1 MVSESVDPG
10 SQVGSQSSLSLF
22 FFPRTVSIYYGNI
35 AKNKLFGLFKAIK
48 ENKKYMD
55 INGVT
60 DPILHFQNRR
70 RLSLCVIRCF
80 DKKYKLQI
88 FNVLF
93 WRYICNLI

>member
-10 SQVGSQSSLSLF
+10 SRVGSQGSFSL
-22 FFPRTVSIYYGNI
+22 FFPRTVSLYYGNT
-35 AKNKLFGLFKAIK
+35 AKNKLFGLFKDIK
-48 ENKKYMD
+48 ENTKYMD

-70 RLSLCVIRCF
+70 RPSLCLIRCF
-80 DKKYKLQI
+80 DKKKYKLQI
-88 FNVLF
+88 FNVLV